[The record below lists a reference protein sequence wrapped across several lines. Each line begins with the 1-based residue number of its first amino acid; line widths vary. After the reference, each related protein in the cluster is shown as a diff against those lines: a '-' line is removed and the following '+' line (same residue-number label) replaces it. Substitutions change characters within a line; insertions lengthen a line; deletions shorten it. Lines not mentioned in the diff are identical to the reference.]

1 MSALLLLRQTGLVV
15 LLAAA
20 SWSAAGE
27 AKTLT
32 ARDRAAIEAAFAKV
46 DTNNDGKLSRDEATA
61 FPEFAPKFDGLDR
74 NKDGLLSLDEFA
86 AYEGVRSPEASRASF
101 SLFQ

>member
-1 MSALLLLRQTGLVV
+1 MSTLSTIRQAAALVL
-15 LLAAA
+15 LLAA
-20 SWSAAGE
+20 SWGATAE
-27 AKTLT
+27 TKLT

-46 DTNNDGKLSRDEATA
+46 DTNNDGKLSRDEAA
-61 FPEFAPKFDGLDR
+61 DFPEFALKFDALDR

-101 SLFQ
+101 ALFQ